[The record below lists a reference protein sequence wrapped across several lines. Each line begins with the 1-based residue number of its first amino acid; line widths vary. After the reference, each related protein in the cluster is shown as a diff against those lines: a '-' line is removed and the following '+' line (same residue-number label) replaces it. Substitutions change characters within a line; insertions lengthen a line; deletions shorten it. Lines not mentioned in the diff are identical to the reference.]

1 MTLQSPMIAMLWENW
16 RLTRVEVAW
25 RLALGIVGGL
35 TVLAVFS
42 SQREAMKDF
51 SAAIAL
57 ILIVL
62 PHFIG
67 WLSMAKLNSGRPG
80 FPLYL
85 LYTRPVRTAVL
96 VGISMAY
103 LTALPAAIYLV
114 SAFLLRVTSGYV
126 FPLVPVAAWI
136 AALNLVVS
144 AINWSTRN
152 RLIQM
157 LGVMVATSAW
167 MFLAIHRLTAVEIQ
181 GSYDWPPNLWPTLF
195 DFPLTDYALI
205 GAIGLASFGLAVA
218 RVARQRH
225 GDAPSAMPRTL
236 EFPGFPERLVNLFR
250 FPCPTSSATRAQVW
264 FEMKS
269 SGLPVLTM
277 GLALAILNPLVF
289 AITRPIEFATPF
301 AVMFAMASVLAVL
314 ILGVNAFGMRW
325 RQGRWYA
332 NAFEA
337 TQPHRT
343 AQLAG
348 LKVLV
353 RSICVLPALIAVVLS
368 AWASFSYI
376 AVGERYLRSG
386 LRVIEGAVGELTG
399 YQQIALAV
407 VASIG
412 VAVMVAL
419 AAASIALAARYPRP
433 LNIATCVYLLSW
445 GVVLV
450 LLALAGH
457 RGLGLLFGPTRFI
470 DAPVIVLA
478 TVYLSWRVFA
488 ERLLTLRWAFGIVLV
503 SVAFGTGWVT
513 VLRAAGVQLAAV
525 PTMDAVWMLSP
536 VLLPLMTSVFAP
548 WSLGRIRHM

>member
-1 MTLQSPMIAMLWENW
+1 MTLRSPMIAMLWENW
-16 RLTRVEVAW
+16 RLTRVEIAW

-85 LYTRPVRTAVL
+85 LYTRPVRTALL
-96 VGISMAY
+96 VGIPMAY
-103 LTALPAAIYLV
+103 LTVVPAAIYLV
-114 SAFLLRVTSGYV
+114 SALLLRVTSGYA
-126 FPLVPVAAWI
+126 FPLVTVAAWI
-136 AALNLVVS
+136 AALNVVVS

-205 GAIGLASFGLAVA
+205 GAIGLASFGMAVA

-269 SGLPVLTM
+269 SGLPVLTI

-368 AWASFSYI
+368 AWTSFSYI

-386 LRVIEGAVGELTG
+386 LRVIEGAVGALTG
-399 YQQIALAV
+399 YQQVALAV

-419 AAASIALAARYPRP
+419 AAASIALAARHPRP
-433 LNIATCVYLLSW
+433 LNIATCLYLSSW

-457 RGLGLLFGPTRFI
+457 RGLELLFGPSRFI

-478 TVYLSWRVFA
+478 TVYLSWRAFA

-503 SVAFGTGWVT
+503 SVAFGTGWLT
-513 VLRAAGVQLAAV
+513 LLRAAGVQLAAV

-536 VLLPLMTSVFAP
+536 VLLPLMASVFAP